1 MKIKKKILL
10 ITSEFPPQ
18 PGGIGQHA
26 YNLAY
31 HLSLTEEVMVLADQR
46 SSDGKEEDEF
56 DAQQNFQVKRIP
68 RYAILFLTYIQ
79 RMIIA
84 LQFAG
89 KSDVVLVSG
98 KFSLWQGG
106 LIRLLKHQPIIAI
119 IHGTEVLLANKQL
132 KKLTHR
138 CLQCFDHVI
147 AVSHYTLDLVK
158 HLALKRTS
166 VIPNG
171 IQLKHEPTAK
181 AKATKEV
188 QLITVGNLTQR
199 KGQHNVIQALPQL
212 VKKYPELKY
221 HCVGIPTNK
230 DELENIAGRLKVQAH
245 IKFHGRVSYKEKER
259 LLQQADIFMMLS
271 ERTYSGDVE
280 GFGIAILEANQF
292 GTPAVGSE
300 KSGIEDAIKDGYS
313 GLLVDSHDQEA
324 IVQAIDKILNDYE
337 HYSYQATRW
346 MRKFEWKNIVPQY
359 EKVIDHLFEK

>member
-1 MKIKKKILL
+1 MKIKKNILL

-26 YNLAY
+26 YDLAY
-31 HLSLTEEVMVLADQR
+31 HLALTEEVVVLADQR
-46 SSDGKEEDEF
+46 SSDGKEENEF
-56 DAQQNFQVKRIP
+56 DAQQNFQVKRTP
-68 RYAILFLTYIQ
+68 RYAILTFTYIQ
-79 RMIIA
+79 RLIIA
-84 LQFAG
+84 LQLAG

-119 IHGTEVLLANKQL
+119 IHGTEVLLGNSYF
-132 KKLTHR
+132 KKLTDK
-138 CLQCFDHVI
+138 CLQSFDHVI

-158 HLALKRTS
+158 HLQLQQTS

-171 IQLKHEPTAK
+171 IQLKHQPTSK
-181 AKATKEV
+181 TESTKEV

-212 VKKYPELKY
+212 VKKYPKLIY

-230 DELENIAGRLKVQAH
+230 QQLIQLADELQVRDH
-245 IKFHGRVSYKEKER
+245 IQFHGRVSHQEKER

-271 ERTYSGDVE
+271 ERTKSGDVE

-292 GTPAVGSE
+292 GTPAIGS
-300 KSGIEDAIKDGYS
+300 KDSGIEDAIKEGDS
-313 GLLVDSHDQEA
+313 GFLVDPHDPEA
-324 IVQAIDKILNDYE
+324 IVQAIEQILRDYE
-337 HYSYQATRW
+337 HYSYQATQWVRE
-346 MRKFEWKNIVPQY
+346 FEWENIVN
-359 EKVIDHLFEK
+359 